1 MMQHQDTNRA
11 MPSLTTRCV
20 QEAEVETVITL
31 DCGTKNRSNTVVNT
45 VPYLCLKILKRQKS
59 VKMKRQR
66 DMPRKRLS
74 EQAIVSA

>member
-1 MMQHQDTNRA
+1 MMQHQDINRA
-11 MPSLTTRCV
+11 TPSLTTRCV
-20 QEAEVETVITL
+20 QHAEVETVIAPEPKADPTL
-31 DCGTKNRSNTVVNT
+31 VNT
-45 VPYLCLKILKRQKS
+45 VTCLCLKILKRQKS

>member
-1 MMQHQDTNRA
+1 MMQHQDMNRA
-11 MPSLTTRCV
+11 TPSLTTRCV
-20 QEAEVETVITL
+20 QEAEVESWNQKQITV
-31 DCGTKNRSNTVVNT
+31 GHTVT
-45 VPYLCLKILKRQKS
+45 CLCLKILIRQKS